1 MMNEMFLTHNRH
13 AQKLKHEYCDK
24 TTVKL
29 SIVLAKDQTIA
40 V

>member
-1 MMNEMFLTHNRH
+1 MMNEMFLTQHRH
-13 AQKLKHEYCDK
+13 AQKLKHEHCDK

-29 SIVLAKDQTIA
+29 SIVLAKDETIA